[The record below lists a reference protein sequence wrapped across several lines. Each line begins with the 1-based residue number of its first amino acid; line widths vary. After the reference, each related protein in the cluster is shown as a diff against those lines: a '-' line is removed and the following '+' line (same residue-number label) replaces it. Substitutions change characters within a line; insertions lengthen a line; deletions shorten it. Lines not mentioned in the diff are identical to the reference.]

1 MNDLDAEQ
9 ELTSEFMKFLNLQL
23 KESRDEVQRL
33 KQVRFHLRDVIVLYR
48 MLPP

>member
-1 MNDLDAEQ
+1 MNDLGAEQ

-33 KQVRFHLRDVIVLYR
+33 KQVRFHLRDIIVLYR